1 MMPPVNALAKFK
13 GQNDFEERGFRA
25 CVQGTLDQKDQ
36 KIVGKKRGRRNAIL
50 GFNLGQQPV
59 LPPPL
64 STRLANSNPRGC
76 LCRNLDPCQSR
87 QWAVPTAVCGSF
99 AN

>member
-13 GQNDFEERGFRA
+13 EQNDFEERGFRA

-50 GFNLGQQPV
+50 GFKLGQLSV
-59 LPPPL
+59 LPPPPH
-64 STRLANSNPRGC
+64 STANSNPRGC
-76 LCRNLDPCQSR
+76 LCRNPDPCQSR
-87 QWAVPTAVCGSF
+87 QWAVPATVCGSF
-99 AN
+99 VN